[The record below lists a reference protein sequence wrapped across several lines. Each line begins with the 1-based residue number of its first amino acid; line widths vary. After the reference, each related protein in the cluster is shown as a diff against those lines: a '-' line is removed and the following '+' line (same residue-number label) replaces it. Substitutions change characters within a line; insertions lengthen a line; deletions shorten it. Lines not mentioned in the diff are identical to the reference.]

1 MENQNTIID
10 NIENGNISITDVET
24 LQTIHEGCMDDMQT
38 ENGNLSDLPL
48 IIEATTPE
56 KKESEQIV
64 KLNLEYPTK
73 HMNGFNELRTVT
85 RLPSDKYILIINAF
99 DFKGGPS

>member
-1 MENQNTIID
+1 MQSQNEIID
-10 NIENGNISITDVET
+10 NNENGNISITDVET

-48 IIEATTPE
+48 ITKSTIPE

-64 KLNLEYPTK
+64 KLNPEYPTK
-73 HMNGFNELRTVT
+73 HMNRFNELRTVT
-85 RLPSDKYILIINAF
+85 RLHGDEYILIINAF